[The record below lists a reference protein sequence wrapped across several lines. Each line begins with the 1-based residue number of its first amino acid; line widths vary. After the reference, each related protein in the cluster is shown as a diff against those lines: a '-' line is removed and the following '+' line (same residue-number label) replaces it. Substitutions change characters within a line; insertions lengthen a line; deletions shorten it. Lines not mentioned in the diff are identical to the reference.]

1 MGFRESE
8 KAEKALSWVS
18 DEVNITVYLN
28 AAGKITV
35 AEAVSCETM
44 PRGICRMIGG
54 WFGF

>member
-35 AEAVSCETM
+35 AEAVS
-44 PRGICRMIGG
+44 
-54 WFGF
+54 